1 MCSTNLL
8 PDLLCGPSS
17 WTSSF
22 GPRTP
27 SGTWTTSTTGG
38 RRGPAKEGGRIIRC
52 RLPSSSSPHIP
63 EHVQFIFVKGKNQC
77 CRAGV
82 GLAKNYFWGAVAVIS
97 CFGSTAPKPKKCFLF
112 FQPTLYIFFLY
123 TCTVPFILYSFVV
136 PNLNFSE
143 TLNILIYL

>member
-8 PDLLCGPSS
+8 PDLLCGPSA

-27 SGTWTTSTTGG
+27 SGTWTTSPTGG

-82 GLAKNYFWGAVAVIS
+82 GLAKNYFCGAGAVIS
-97 CFGSTAPKPKKCFLF
+97 CFGSTAPKPKKCFLCVF
-112 FQPTLYIFFLY
+112 FSQLYIYFFCIPVPYLLY
-123 TCTVPFILYSFVV
+123 CTVL
-136 PNLNFSE
+136 
-143 TLNILIYL
+143 